1 VLYKYAEDTN
11 YLFSEKHMNR
21 ITSMGMST
29 LVETFSMLR
38 SNLPKG
44 WVWDPI
50 LVKSSGLKP
59 DSSEDFNIT
68 FYKRMDHGMVVFCSG
83 YKDRRQH
90 IKVLIAY
97 HGEKKM
103 DAISVAKKMHP
114 EWDMTREGEIRYG
127 VKALVGVTNIPLPAP
142 KGKHEKQSHA
152 HGAMMLKHHGETP
165 KQKDKQ
171 PVWTKSWKTGQSSVV
186 AQAKVWMGKA
196 VADAP
201 VAEILHEDPPV
212 KKAAALPTFNTDK
225 TADLRKRLALTKR

>member
-1 VLYKYAEDTN
+1 
-11 YLFSEKHMNR
+11 
-21 ITSMGMST
+21 MGMST

-97 HGEKKM
+97 NGEKKM
-103 DAISVAKKMHP
+103 DAISLAKKMHP

-127 VKALVGVTNIPLPAP
+127 VKALVGVTNIPLPVP
-142 KGKHEKQSHA
+142 QGKSEKRSHA
-152 HGAMMLKHHGETP
+152 NGAVMLKHHGEVP
-165 KQKDKQ
+165 KQSKQ
-171 PVWTKSWKTGQSSVV
+171 PVWTKSWKTGQASMV
-186 AQAKVWMGKA
+186 AQAKVWIAKTESS
-196 VADAP
+196 AP
-201 VAEILHEDPPV
+201 PAQIIHEDPPER
-212 KKAAALPTFNTDK
+212 KAAVLPTFNTDK